1 MPRVEFDVTATFTAP
16 GADRFDVDAAL
27 GVADGETL
35 VLLGP
40 SGSGKTLLLESLG
53 GFHPH
58 DGHISV
64 GGVDVTHDPPEDR
77 GFGFVFQNYA
87 LFPHMTVEENVRFGA
102 RYHDETRDPTELL
115 EALGVADLAARTPE
129 TLSGGEKQRVALS
142 RALAIEPE
150 VLLLDEPL
158 SALDAPTRR
167 DLRDDLADVLADRTA
182 VYVTHDRT
190 TARALG
196 DRVAVMRDGSVVQH
210 GAPDDLFDR
219 PRTAFVARF
228 VGANVLPAET
238 LGDGYTDG
246 RVAVRPEHV
255 RFETDGSLA
264 GKVRR
269 VVREDATFRVV
280 VRLDGGGE
288 VMAYTADPPPEGART
303 RLSVPAD
310 HVSELADGGVG

>member
-16 GADRFDVDAAL
+16 GADAFDVDAAL
-27 GVADGETL
+27 DVPDGETL

-58 DGHISV
+58 DGSVVV
-64 GGVDVTHDPPEDR
+64 GGTDVTDDPPEDR
-77 GFGFVFQNYA
+77 GFGFVFQDYA

-102 RYHDETRDPTELL
+102 RYHDRTRDPIELL
-115 EALGVADLAARTPE
+115 EALGVADLAPRTPE

-142 RALAIEPE
+142 RALAIQPE

-167 DLRDDLADVLADRTA
+167 ELRDDLADVLADRTA
-182 VYVTHDRT
+182 VHVTHDRT

-196 DRVAVMRDGSVVQH
+196 DRVAVMRDGTVVQH
-210 GAPDDLFDR
+210 GPPDDLFDR
-219 PRTAFVARF
+219 PNTPFVARF
-228 VGANVLPAET
+228 VGANVLPAEA
-238 LGDGYTDG
+238 LGDDHSGG

-255 RFETDGSLA
+255 RFEADGSLR
-264 GKVRR
+264 GEVRR

-288 VMAYTADPPPEGART
+288 VTAYAADPPPEGERT
-303 RLSVPAD
+303 RLTVPAER
-310 HVSELADGGVG
+310 VSRFPDDAAE

>member
-1 MPRVEFDVTATFTAP
+1 M
-16 GADRFDVDAAL
+16 
-27 GVADGETL
+27 
-35 VLLGP
+35 
-40 SGSGKTLLLESLG
+40 
-53 GFHPH
+53 
-58 DGHISV
+58 
-64 GGVDVTHDPPEDR
+64 
-77 GFGFVFQNYA
+77 FQDYA
-87 LFPHMTVEENVRFGA
+87 QLTHMTVAENVRFGA
-102 RYHDETRDPTELL
+102 RYHDETRDPAELL
-115 EALGVADLAARTPE
+115 DLLGVADLAARTPE

-142 RALAIEPE
+142 RALAIQPE

-167 DLRDDLADVLADRTA
+167 ELRDDLADVLADRTA

-219 PRTAFVARF
+219 PATAFVARF
-228 VGANVLPAET
+228 VGANVVPAEA

-246 RVAVRPEHV
+246 WVAVRPEHV
-255 RFETDGSLA
+255 RFGADGSLA
-264 GKVRR
+264 GEVRR

-288 VMAYTADPPPEGART
+288 VTAYAADPPAEGERA

-310 HVSELADGGVG
+310 RISELADGVAE